1 MLHLGGLPSCN
12 DAPEGLSL
20 TLFPETQSTLH
31 GLVLDVHVS
40 DPDEQAVSLD
50 IQRTRDGEAAPE
62 TAKGGPGA

>member
-1 MLHLGGLPSCN
+1 MLHLEGLLSCN

-20 TLFPETQSTLH
+20 TGIPETQSTLH

-50 IQRTRDGEAAPE
+50 I
-62 TAKGGPGA
+62 